1 MTTGKEDGQT
11 GGRLSGGSRASTA
24 LKKVRIVTVVGPA
37 PRKRSYPPSP
47 LRRALTTTP
56 SISSMSTRPPQQPRT
71 QPRPTLPSG
80 PSTYLRAP
88 RARCA
93 PSLLR
98 LQLLQLLRHLPRSR
112 PSGTALMALSQSA
125 GSSSERKAAPAAAGK
140 QRMKPAHRGAGVA
153 PLPPAV
159 RGSALVVV
167 PSVSYG
173 AGKDYYTVS
182 VNVSSNHCVR
192 SVGLGLLGAYIT
204 CQSSNALLTTYSIC
218 LHGVAA
224 LARIPPTYVQLF
236 AEIHA
241 QHTQHALA
249 RHEFMVKSRCEPA
262 IRSISHHVS
271 QSRRRCPIL
280 WL

>member
-1 MTTGKEDGQT
+1 M
-11 GGRLSGGSRASTA
+11 ASTRSHPSLHQKATERLDENITKTIQAVGTCFTKLRDHTLGTSGWPIAGRRHELLHWMDLMDLVANA
-24 LKKVRIVTVVGPA
+24 LNLKLLDVPEPA
-37 PRKRSYPPSP
+37 VITFCARST
-47 LRRALTTTP
+47 LRRSRTRSTHTP
-56 SISSMSTRPPQQPRT
+56 HRDGMAAN
-71 QPRPTLPSG
+71 PT
-80 PSTYLRAP
+80 
-88 RARCA
+88 
-93 PSLLR
+93 
-98 LQLLQLLRHLPRSR
+98 
-112 PSGTALMALSQSA
+112 
-125 GSSSERKAAPAAAGK
+125 
-140 QRMKPAHRGAGVA
+140 GVA

-224 LARIPPTYVQLF
+224 LARIPPTYVQLLP
-236 AEIHA
+236 EIHA
-241 QHTQHALA
+241 QHTLA

-280 WL
+280 WLRSQS

>member
-37 PRKRSYPPSP
+37 PRKGSYPPSP
-47 LRRALTTTP
+47 LRRTLTTTP
-56 SISSMSTRPPQQPRT
+56 SISSMSTQPQQPRT

-80 PSTYLRAP
+80 PSTSLRAP

-140 QRMKPAHRGAGVA
+140 QRMKLAHRGAGVA

-173 AGKDYYTVS
+173 AGKGLLYCLAGE
-182 VNVSSNHCVR
+182 NVSTVR
-192 SVGLGLLGAYIT
+192 SNL
-204 CQSSNALLTTYSIC
+204 C
-218 LHGVAA
+218 
-224 LARIPPTYVQLF
+224 
-236 AEIHA
+236 
-241 QHTQHALA
+241 
-249 RHEFMVKSRCEPA
+249 
-262 IRSISHHVS
+262 
-271 QSRRRCPIL
+271 
-280 WL
+280 